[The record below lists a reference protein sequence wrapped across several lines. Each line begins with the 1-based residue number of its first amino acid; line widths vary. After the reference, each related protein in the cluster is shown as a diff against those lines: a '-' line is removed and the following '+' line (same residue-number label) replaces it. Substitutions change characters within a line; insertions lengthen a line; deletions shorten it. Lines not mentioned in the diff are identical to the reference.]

1 MRILNQSFQTTSS
14 AKKVERKSSEAPQTT
29 NPQTA
34 LMNDSERK
42 IVKRERPD
50 KLSDSQI
57 RSKIE
62 EIRLAKENKVKPVI
76 KDTLVTA
83 MPDDVEIANKSSI
96 IHKNDGTDVKKP
108 KPAAPAIEE
117 AQDLKMKNIKKDLT
131 LKSDV
136 DSNDPNDTN
145 VQEKLKSI
153 LKTGAFNFSQKE
165 KEALGQILSK

>member
-1 MRILNQSFQTTSS
+1 MRILNQSFQTPSS
-14 AKKVERKSSEAPQTT
+14 AKKVERKSFQTPQTT

-50 KLSDSQI
+50 KLSDAQI

-62 EIRLAKENKVKPVI
+62 EIRLEKENKIKPVI

-96 IHKNDGTDVKKP
+96 IHKNDGTDVKKA
-108 KPAAPAIEE
+108 KPISKPDEDQE
-117 AQDLKMKNIKKDLT
+117 FKMKNVKKDLT

-136 DSNDPNDTN
+136 EANDPNDTN

-165 KEALGQILSK
+165 KEALGQILNK